1 MQTST
6 SGAQNYKFWLRLLMA
21 ACLCVC
27 FWGAQPAAAAPV
39 AIRTG
44 YYYDMD
50 YMHKDAG
57 VYKGYN
63 IDYLYAVA
71 NYANWQYQFV
81 DYQGFNE
88 AYIALQ
94 KGEIDILPALFPS
107 PEREQQILFS
117 NDNMGRV
124 FVTLVVPEGNTS
136 HGYNDYASFKNMRV
150 GVLTGSLD
158 AKAFMDW
165 SADHDLTP
173 SVVNLDNEEAMF
185 SSLEKGTV
193 DALAITYLGNS
204 SKYRIVAEFNPMP
217 LYFGISRNRPDL
229 KKSLDQALESLYFDN
244 AGFKSS
250 LNEKY
255 FSMNKEQLPVFSK
268 AEQEFLQKKLP
279 VRVVLQLDN
288 APFCFKG
295 EDGKPIGVIPD
306 MFQKLAQISGLN
318 FEYLTAPAM
327 MDAIQ
332 LVEDGKAD
340 IVGKLTMDSVLAMS
354 HHLRMTRPY
363 MEVGL
368 TQVTLKNGG
377 PIRTVG
383 VPVPLRSLFGD
394 TITGAHGQPARVVLM
409 SNSNKAFDALKAGKI
424 DAAYLNSASTN
435 YLLNSSRA
443 TEYNFSALP
452 AHNYSLVTGIGLN
465 SDPLLFG
472 IMNKCLRYVNRAAM
486 DEAAVKY
493 SLANETAFSHFV
505 NTLPPFA
512 LLIISILLLCMVIG
526 LIFMVHKIILQ
537 GQAERALAAE
547 KIRLDAVAK
556 NAEEKNQFFANISH
570 DLRTPLNAIIG
581 FSGLAQNSSR
591 WEEVQSYLQKIDS
604 SGKLMLELVN
614 DTLTMSKLRS
624 GKLELKLEPVA
635 ADPQAFFAA
644 LFDVIREQTAKKNI
658 TFTVNCLP
666 HLQRN
671 VLVDK
676 LNLQK
681 ILLNLLTNAVKY
693 TPAGGHI
700 NVRFWEETAADGKPD
715 SLISVQDDG
724 IGIEPKAQS
733 KIFEPFWQERR
744 PGYEAMG
751 TGLGLAI
758 VKQLITMMGGSI
770 TFTSA
775 PDQGSTFTVRLRL
788 PDAPAGTGA
797 APAKSPAAT
806 ITTAASTKLAGHK
819 VLLCEDNQLNREIA
833 VALLKSQG
841 LLTVTASDGQA
852 GLTAFAAS
860 APGEFAAILMD
871 LRMPVLNGYEATR
884 HIRALAR
891 PDAQTVPIIALTAET
906 FAEDIQKCLDAGM
919 NDHVAKP
926 LVPNVLFTTLAKYM

>member
-1 MQTST
+1 
-6 SGAQNYKFWLRLLMA
+6 
-21 ACLCVC
+21 
-27 FWGAQPAAAAPV
+27 
-39 AIRTG
+39 
-44 YYYDMD
+44 
-50 YMHKDAG
+50 
-57 VYKGYN
+57 
-63 IDYLYAVA
+63 
-71 NYANWQYQFV
+71 
-81 DYQGFNE
+81 
-88 AYIALQ
+88 
-94 KGEIDILPALFPS
+94 
-107 PEREQQILFS
+107 
-117 NDNMGRV
+117 
-124 FVTLVVPEGNTS
+124 
-136 HGYNDYASFKNMRV
+136 
-150 GVLTGSLD
+150 
-158 AKAFMDW
+158 
-165 SADHDLTP
+165 
-173 SVVNLDNEEAMF
+173 
-185 SSLEKGTV
+185 
-193 DALAITYLGNS
+193 
-204 SKYRIVAEFNPMP
+204 
-217 LYFGISRNRPDL
+217 
-229 KKSLDQALESLYFDN
+229 
-244 AGFKSS
+244 
-250 LNEKY
+250 
-255 FSMNKEQLPVFSK
+255 
-268 AEQEFLQKKLP
+268 
-279 VRVVLQLDN
+279 
-288 APFCFKG
+288 
-295 EDGKPIGVIPD
+295 

-394 TITGAHGQPARVVLM
+394 IITGAHGQPARVVLM

-472 IMNKCLRYVNRAAM
+472 IMNKCLRYVNRAAL

-505 NTLPPFA
+505 NTLHPFA

-614 DTLTMSKLRS
+614 DTLTMSKLHS

-666 HLQRN
+666 YQQRN

-700 NVRFWEETAADGKPD
+700 NVRFWEETAADGKTD
-715 SLISVQDDG
+715 NLISVQDDG

-788 PDAPAGTGA
+788 PDAPAGTDA

-806 ITTAASTKLAGHK
+806 INTAAVTKLAGHK

-852 GLTAFAAS
+852 GLTAFTAS

-891 PDAQTVPIIALTAET
+891 SDAQTVPIIALTAET

-919 NDHVAKP
+919 TDHVAKP
-926 LVPNVLFTTLAKYM
+926 LVPDVLFAALARYVE

>member
-1 MQTST
+1 
-6 SGAQNYKFWLRLLMA
+6 
-21 ACLCVC
+21 
-27 FWGAQPAAAAPV
+27 
-39 AIRTG
+39 
-44 YYYDMD
+44 
-50 YMHKDAG
+50 
-57 VYKGYN
+57 
-63 IDYLYAVA
+63 
-71 NYANWQYQFV
+71 
-81 DYQGFNE
+81 
-88 AYIALQ
+88 
-94 KGEIDILPALFPS
+94 
-107 PEREQQILFS
+107 
-117 NDNMGRV
+117 
-124 FVTLVVPEGNTS
+124 
-136 HGYNDYASFKNMRV
+136 
-150 GVLTGSLD
+150 
-158 AKAFMDW
+158 
-165 SADHDLTP
+165 
-173 SVVNLDNEEAMF
+173 
-185 SSLEKGTV
+185 
-193 DALAITYLGNS
+193 
-204 SKYRIVAEFNPMP
+204 
-217 LYFGISRNRPDL
+217 
-229 KKSLDQALESLYFDN
+229 
-244 AGFKSS
+244 
-250 LNEKY
+250 
-255 FSMNKEQLPVFSK
+255 
-268 AEQEFLQKKLP
+268 
-279 VRVVLQLDN
+279 
-288 APFCFKG
+288 
-295 EDGKPIGVIPD
+295 
-306 MFQKLAQISGLN
+306 
-318 FEYLTAPAM
+318 
-327 MDAIQ
+327 
-332 LVEDGKAD
+332 
-340 IVGKLTMDSVLAMS
+340 
-354 HHLRMTRPY
+354 
-363 MEVGL
+363 
-368 TQVTLKNGG
+368 
-377 PIRTVG
+377 
-383 VPVPLRSLFGD
+383 
-394 TITGAHGQPARVVLM
+394 
-409 SNSNKAFDALKAGKI
+409 
-424 DAAYLNSASTN
+424 
-435 YLLNSSRA
+435 
-443 TEYNFSALP
+443 
-452 AHNYSLVTGIGLN
+452 
-465 SDPLLFG
+465 
-472 IMNKCLRYVNRAAM
+472 
-486 DEAAVKY
+486 
-493 SLANETAFSHFV
+493 
-505 NTLPPFA
+505 
-512 LLIISILLLCMVIG
+512 
-526 LIFMVHKIILQ
+526 MVHKIILQ

-788 PDAPAGTGA
+788 PDAPAGTDA
-797 APAKSPAAT
+797 APAKSSAAT
-806 ITTAASTKLAGHK
+806 INTAAFTKLAGHK

>member
-1 MQTST
+1 MQTYT
-6 SGAQNYKFWLRLLMA
+6 SGAQNYKFLLRLLMA
-21 ACLCVC
+21 ACLCLC
-27 FWGAQPAAAAPV
+27 FWGAQPVAAAPV
-39 AIRTG
+39 AVRVG
-44 YYYDMD
+44 YYYDLD

-63 IDYLYAVA
+63 IDYMYAVA

-88 AYIALQ
+88 AYTALQ

-117 NDNMGRV
+117 NDDMGRV
-124 FVTLVVPEGNTS
+124 FVTLVVPENDNS

-158 AKAFMDW
+158 AKAFMNW
-165 SADHDLTP
+165 SAAHDLTP
-173 SVVNLDNEEAMF
+173 RVVNLDDEEAMF
-185 SSLEKGTV
+185 SALEKGTV

-244 AGFKSS
+244 AAFKST

-288 APFCFKG
+288 APFCFEG

-306 MFQKLAQISGLN
+306 MFQKLAKISGLN
-318 FEYLTAPAM
+318 FEYLTAPSM

-332 LVEDGKAD
+332 MVEEGKAD

-394 TITGAHGQPARVVLM
+394 TITGAHGQPAHIVLM
-409 SNSNKAFDALKAGKI
+409 PNSNKAFDALKAGKI

-435 YLLNSSRA
+435 YLLNYSRT

-452 AHNYSLVTGIGLN
+452 AHNYSLVVGIGLN
-465 SDPLLFG
+465 SNPLLFG
-472 IMNKCLRYVNRAAM
+472 IINKCLRYVNRAAM
-486 DEAAVKY
+486 DDAAVKY
-493 SLANETAFSHFV
+493 SLAKETTFSHFV

-526 LIFMVHKIILQ
+526 LIFLVRKVILQ
-537 GQAERALAAE
+537 GQEERALAAE

-581 FSGLAQNSSR
+581 FSGLAQNSNQ

-635 ADPQAFFAA
+635 ADPQAFFAT

-693 TPAGGHI
+693 TPDGGHI

-715 SLISVQDDG
+715 DLISVQDDG

-758 VKQLITMMGGSI
+758 VKQLVTMMGGSI

-788 PDAPAGTGA
+788 PDAPAGTDV
-797 APAKSPAAT
+797 AT
-806 ITTAASTKLAGHK
+806 AESTATTINTAAFTKLAGHK
-819 VLLCEDNQLNREIA
+819 VLLCEDNQMNREIV

-841 LLTVTASDGQA
+841 MITVTASDGQA

-919 NDHVAKP
+919 NDHVGKP
-926 LVPNVLFTTLAKYM
+926 LMPNVLFATLTKYM